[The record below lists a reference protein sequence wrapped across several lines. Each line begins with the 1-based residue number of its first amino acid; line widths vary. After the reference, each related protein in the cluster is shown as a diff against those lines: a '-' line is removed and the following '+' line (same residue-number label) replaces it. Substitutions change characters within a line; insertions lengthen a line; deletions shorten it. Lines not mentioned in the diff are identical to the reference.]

1 MPPHYGGMNISKT
14 PYSAPFVAILQAN
27 PVSGERLAVLDA
39 QLTPQGDG
47 WYQLLPVGPFKARDG
62 RPFDVASGHWQL
74 DGQIA
79 AALIARAKALGQD
92 ILIDYD
98 HQTLKTDQN
107 GQPAPAAGWYNSD
120 EIAWREG
127 QGLFIKPRW
136 TERAAALVAAK
147 EYRFLSAVFPYDA
160 QGRPLELRMTAITN
174 DPGVVVM
181 QALAALSALPASSLM
196 STQPGQ
202 LATSSHVAQ
211 QEKSMN
217 EHLIALLGKLGI
229 QPGADGQFTAEQ
241 GTAALAALD
250 TLQASAKKAPE
261 LEAALSAT
269 KAQLAV
275 DSASLAA
282 LKATVSTGQ
291 GGQIDLAKYV
301 PVETYNALVTEVATL
316 SAKVETTD
324 AATLIKDARTQGKV
338 VAAEEEYLTAYAAQ
352 KGVAALK
359 ALLEPRPA
367 IAALAA
373 SQTTQLTLPDRAE
386 NAVLSAD
393 DKYAADQLGISYE
406 EFAKAK
412 GR

>member
-79 AALIARAKALGQD
+79 ASLFARAKALGQD

-136 TERAAALVAAK
+136 TERATALVAAK

-174 DPGVVVM
+174 DPGVVGM

-250 TLQASAKKAPE
+250 TLQASAASAPE
-261 LEAALSAT
+261 LEAALTAE
-269 KAQLAV
+269 K
-275 DSASLAA
+275 ASLAA

-324 AATLIKDARTQGKV
+324 AATLLKEARTQGKV

-373 SQTTQLTLPDRAE
+373 SQTTQVTLPDRAE

>member
-14 PYSAPFVAILQAN
+14 SYSAPFVAILQAN

-120 EIAWREG
+120 EIEWREG

-174 DPGVVVM
+174 DPGVVGM

-250 TLQASAKKAPE
+250 TLQAIAKKAPE
-261 LEAALSAT
+261 LEAALTAERT
-269 KAQLAV
+269 
-275 DSASLAA
+275 SLAA

-373 SQTTQLTLPDRAE
+373 SQTTQLTLPE
-386 NAVLSAD
+386 KKGEAVLSAD

>member
-1 MPPHYGGMNISKT
+1 MNISNT
-14 PYSAPFVAILQAN
+14 PYSAPLVAILQAN
-27 PVSGERLAVLDA
+27 PISGERLAVLDA
-39 QLTPQGDG
+39 QLTPQSDG
-47 WYQLLPVGPFKARDG
+47 WFQLLPVGPFKARDG

-174 DPGVVVM
+174 DPGVVGM

-202 LATSSHVAQ
+202 LATSSHVTQ

-229 QPGADGQFTAEQ
+229 QPSADGQFTAEQ

-250 TLQASAKKAPE
+250 TLQAIAKKAPE
-261 LEAALSAT
+261 LEAALTAERT
-269 KAQLAV
+269 T
-275 DSASLAA
+275 LAA

-324 AATLIKDARTQGKV
+324 AATLIKEARTQGKV

-373 SQTTQLTLPDRAE
+373 SQTTQVTLPE
-386 NAVLSAD
+386 KKGEAVLSAD

-406 EFAKAK
+406 AFAKAK
-412 GR
+412 GQ

>member
-14 PYSAPFVAILQAN
+14 PYSAPFVAILHAN

-79 AALIARAKALGQD
+79 AALIARAKGLGQD

-107 GQPAPAAGWYNSD
+107 GQPAPAAGWYNAD
-120 EIAWREG
+120 EIEWREG
-127 QGLFIKPRW
+127 AGLFIKPRW
-136 TERAAALVAAK
+136 TDRAAALVAAK

-160 QGRPLELRMTAITN
+160 LGRPLELRMTAITN
-174 DPGVVVM
+174 DPGVVGM

-202 LATSSHVAQ
+202 LATPIK
-211 QEKSMN
+211 EISMN

-229 QPGADGQFTAEQ
+229 QPGADGQLTAEQ

-261 LEAALSAT
+261 LEAALSAE
-269 KAQLAV
+269 K
-275 DSASLAA
+275 ASLAA
-282 LKATVSTGQ
+282 LKAQPVQQS
-291 GGQIDLAKYV
+291 GQIDLAQYV
-301 PVETYNALVTEVATL
+301 PVATYNALVTQVAALT
-316 SAKVETTD
+316 AQVDTTD
-324 AATLIKDARTQGKV
+324 AATLIKEARTQGKV

-359 ALLEPRPA
+359 ALLDPRPA

-373 SQTTQLTLPDRAE
+373 SQTTAVTLPEKKGD
-386 NAVLSAD
+386 AVLSAE
-393 DKYAADQLGISYE
+393 DKYAADQLGITHE
-406 EFAKAK
+406 AFAKAK
-412 GR
+412 QA

>member
-1 MPPHYGGMNISKT
+1 M
-14 PYSAPFVAILQAN
+14 AILQAN

-174 DPGVVVM
+174 DPGVVGM

-250 TLQASAKKAPE
+250 TLQASAASAPE
-261 LEAALSAT
+261 LEAALTAE
-269 KAQLAV
+269 K
-275 DSASLAA
+275 ASLAA
-282 LKATVSTGQ
+282 LKATVATGQ

-324 AATLIKDARTQGKV
+324 AATLIKEARTQGKV

-373 SQTTQLTLPDRAE
+373 SQTTQVTLPDRAE

-406 EFAKAK
+406 AFAKAK
-412 GR
+412 LA

>member
-14 PYSAPFVAILQAN
+14 QYSTPLVAILHAN
-27 PVSGERLAVLDA
+27 PVSRERLAVLDA
-39 QLTPQGDG
+39 HLTPQGDG

-79 AALIARAKALGQD
+79 AALIARAKVLGQD

-107 GQPAPAAGWYNSD
+107 GQPAPAAGWYNAD
-120 EIAWREG
+120 EIEWREG

-174 DPGVVVM
+174 DPGVVGM
-181 QALAALSALPASSLM
+181 QALAALSALPLK
-196 STQPGQ
+196 TNQPGQ
-202 LATSSHVAQ
+202 LATVPK
-211 QEKSMN
+211 ERPMN
-217 EHLIALLGKLGI
+217 EAMLALLAKLGI
-229 QPGADGQFTAEQ
+229 QVEEGCELTTEQ
-241 GTAALAALD
+241 GQAALSALDTLQSAAGKTASAEAALAAL
-250 TLQASAKKAPE
+250 
-261 LEAALSAT
+261 
-269 KAQLAV
+269 KAQPV
-275 DSASLAA
+275 Q
-282 LKATVSTGQ
+282 Q

-324 AATLIKDARTQGKV
+324 ATTLIKEARAQGKV

-359 ALLEPRPA
+359 ALLEPRPT

-373 SQTTQLTLPDRAE
+373 SQTTQVTLPDRAG

-393 DKYAADQLGISYE
+393 DKYAADQLGISHE

-412 GR
+412 QS

>member
-1 MPPHYGGMNISKT
+1 MNISKT

-107 GQPAPAAGWYNSD
+107 GQPAPAAGWYNAD
-120 EIAWREG
+120 EIEWREG

-174 DPGVVVM
+174 DPGVVGM

-202 LATSSHVAQ
+202 LATSSHVTQ

-229 QPGADGQFTAEQ
+229 QPSADGQFTAEQ

-250 TLQASAKKAPE
+250 TLQAIAKKAPE
-261 LEAALSAT
+261 LEAALTAERT
-269 KAQLAV
+269 
-275 DSASLAA
+275 SLAA
-282 LKATVSTGQ
+282 LKATVATGQ

-324 AATLIKDARTQGKV
+324 AATLIKEARTQGKV

-367 IAALAA
+367 IAALVA
-373 SQTTQLTLPDRAE
+373 SQTTQVTLPE
-386 NAVLSAD
+386 KKGEAVLSAD

>member
-1 MPPHYGGMNISKT
+1 MLPHYGGMNISKT

-79 AALIARAKALGQD
+79 AALIARAKGLGQD

-107 GQPAPAAGWYNSD
+107 GQPAPAAGWYNAD
-120 EIAWREG
+120 EIEWREG
-127 QGLFIKPRW
+127 AGLFIKPRW
-136 TERAAALVAAK
+136 TDRAAALVAAK

-160 QGRPLELRMTAITN
+160 LGRPLELRMTAITN
-174 DPGVVVM
+174 DPGVVGM
-181 QALAALSALPASSLM
+181 QAQAALSALPASSLM

-202 LATSSHVAQ
+202 LATPSHVAQ
-211 QEKSMN
+211 KESSMN

-229 QPGADGQFTAEQ
+229 QPGADGQLTAEQ

-261 LEAALSAT
+261 LEAALSAE
-269 KAQLAV
+269 K
-275 DSASLAA
+275 ASLAA
-282 LKATVSTGQ
+282 LKAQPVQ
-291 GGQIDLAKYV
+291 QNGQIDLAQYV
-301 PVETYNALVTEVATL
+301 PVATYNALVTQVAALT
-316 SAKVETTD
+316 AQVDTTD
-324 AATLIKDARTQGKV
+324 AATLIKEARTQGKV

-359 ALLEPRPA
+359 ALLDPRPA

-373 SQTTQLTLPDRAE
+373 SQTTAVTLPEKKGD
-386 NAVLSAD
+386 AVLSAE
-393 DKYAADQLGISYE
+393 DKYAADQLGITHE
-406 EFAKAK
+406 AFAKAK
-412 GR
+412 QA

>member
-1 MPPHYGGMNISKT
+1 M
-14 PYSAPFVAILQAN
+14 AILQAN

-79 AALIARAKALGQD
+79 AALIARAKGLGQD

-107 GQPAPAAGWYNSD
+107 GQPAPAAGWYNAD
-120 EIAWREG
+120 EIEWREG
-127 QGLFIKPRW
+127 AGLFIKPRW
-136 TERAAALVAAK
+136 TDRAAALVAAK

-160 QGRPLELRMTAITN
+160 LGRPLELRMTAITN
-174 DPGVVVM
+174 DPGVVGM

-202 LATSSHVAQ
+202 LATPSHVVQ
-211 QEKSMN
+211 KEKSMN

-229 QPGADGQFTAEQ
+229 QPGADGQLTAEQ

-261 LEAALSAT
+261 LEAALSAE
-269 KAQLAV
+269 K
-275 DSASLAA
+275 ASLAA
-282 LKATVSTGQ
+282 LKATASGTQ
-291 GGQIDLAKYV
+291 ADGQIDLAQYV
-301 PVETYNALVTEVATL
+301 PVATYNALVTQVAALT
-316 SAKVETTD
+316 AQVDTTD

-359 ALLEPRPA
+359 ALLDPRPA

-373 SQTTQLTLPDRAE
+373 SQTTAVTLPEKKGD
-386 NAVLSAD
+386 AVLSAED
-393 DKYAADQLGISYE
+393 RYAADQLGITHE
-406 EFAKAK
+406 AFAKAK
-412 GR
+412 QA

>member
-107 GQPAPAAGWYNSD
+107 GQPAPAAGWYNAD
-120 EIAWREG
+120 EIEWREG

-174 DPGVVVM
+174 DPGVVGM

-202 LATSSHVAQ
+202 LAISSHVAQ

-229 QPGADGQFTAEQ
+229 QPSADGQFTAEQ
-241 GTAALAALD
+241 GTTALAALD
-250 TLQASAKKAPE
+250 TLQAIAKKAPE
-261 LEAALSAT
+261 LEAALTAERT
-269 KAQLAV
+269 
-275 DSASLAA
+275 SLAA
-282 LKATVSTGQ
+282 LKATVATGQ

-324 AATLIKDARTQGKV
+324 AATLIKEARTQGKV

-373 SQTTQLTLPDRAE
+373 SQTTQVTLPE
-386 NAVLSAD
+386 KKGEAVLSAD

>member
-39 QLTPQGDG
+39 KLTPQGDG
-47 WYQLLPVGPFKARDG
+47 WYQLLPVGPFRARDG

-120 EIAWREG
+120 EIEWREG

-174 DPGVVVM
+174 DPGVVGM
-181 QALAALSALPASSLM
+181 QALAALSALPASSLI

-250 TLQASAKKAPE
+250 TLQASAKKTPE
-261 LEAALSAT
+261 LEAALSAE
-269 KAQLAV
+269 K
-275 DSASLAA
+275 ASLAA
-282 LKATVSTGQ
+282 LKATVSTKQ

-324 AATLIKDARTQGKV
+324 AATLIKEARTQGKV

-373 SQTTQLTLPDRAE
+373 SQTTQVTLPDRAE

>member
-14 PYSAPFVAILQAN
+14 PYAAPLVAILHAN

-39 QLTPQGDG
+39 QLSPQGDG
-47 WYQLLPVGPFKARDG
+47 WHQLLPVGPFKARDG
-62 RPFDVASGHWQL
+62 RPFDVPGGHWQL
-74 DGQIA
+74 DKTIA
-79 AALIARAKALGQD
+79 TTLINRAKTLGQD

-98 HQTLKTDQN
+98 HQTLKVDQN
-107 GQPAPAAGWYNSD
+107 GQPAPAAGWYNGD
-120 EIAWREG
+120 EIEWREG
-127 QGLFIKPRW
+127 EGLFIKPRW

-174 DPGVVVM
+174 DPGVVGM

-196 STQPGQ
+196 PIQPGQ
-202 LATSSHVAQ
+202 LATSIK
-211 QEKSMN
+211 EKSMN

-261 LEAALSAT
+261 LEAALSAE
-269 KAQLAV
+269 K
-275 DSASLAA
+275 SALAA
-282 LKATVSTGQ
+282 LKTQTTSVQQ
-291 GGQIDLAKYV
+291 GAQVDLAQYV
-301 PVETYNALVTEVATL
+301 PVATYNALVTQVAALT
-316 SAKVETTD
+316 AQVDTTD
-324 AATLIKDARTQGKV
+324 AATLIKEARTAGKV
-338 VAAEEEYLTAYAAQ
+338 VAAEEEYLTAFAAQ

-367 IAALAA
+367 IAALTA
-373 SQTTQLTLPDRAE
+373 SQTAAVTLPE
-386 NAVLSAD
+386 KKGEAVLSAE
-393 DKYAADQLGISYE
+393 DKYAADQLGISHE
-406 EFAKAK
+406 DFAKAK
-412 GR
+412 A

>member
-1 MPPHYGGMNISKT
+1 
-14 PYSAPFVAILQAN
+14 
-27 PVSGERLAVLDA
+27 
-39 QLTPQGDG
+39 
-47 WYQLLPVGPFKARDG
+47 
-62 RPFDVASGHWQL
+62 
-74 DGQIA
+74 
-79 AALIARAKALGQD
+79 
-92 ILIDYD
+92 
-98 HQTLKTDQN
+98 
-107 GQPAPAAGWYNSD
+107 
-120 EIAWREG
+120 
-127 QGLFIKPRW
+127 
-136 TERAAALVAAK
+136 
-147 EYRFLSAVFPYDA
+147 
-160 QGRPLELRMTAITN
+160 
-174 DPGVVVM
+174 
-181 QALAALSALPASSLM
+181 
-196 STQPGQ
+196 
-202 LATSSHVAQ
+202 
-211 QEKSMN
+211 MN

-261 LEAALSAT
+261 LEAALTAT

-324 AATLIKDARTQGKV
+324 AATLIKEARTQGKV
-338 VAAEEEYLTAYAAQ
+338 VAAEEEYLTAYATQ

-359 ALLEPRPA
+359 ALLAPRPA

-373 SQTTQLTLPDRAE
+373 SQTTQVTLPE
-386 NAVLSAD
+386 KKGEAVLSAD

>member
-107 GQPAPAAGWYNSD
+107 GQPAPAAGWYNGD
-120 EIAWREG
+120 EIEWREG

-136 TERAAALVAAK
+136 TERAAALVTAK

-174 DPGVVVM
+174 DPGVVGM
-181 QALAALSALPASSLM
+181 QALAALSALPASSLIPI
-196 STQPGQ
+196 QPGQ

-217 EHLIALLGKLGI
+217 EHVIALLGKLGI
-229 QPGADGQFTAEQ
+229 QSGADGQFTAEQ

-261 LEAALSAT
+261 LEAALAAERT
-269 KAQLAV
+269 
-275 DSASLAA
+275 SLAA
-282 LKATVSTGQ
+282 LKAQSGSQV
-291 GGQIDLAKYV
+291 DLAQYV
-301 PVETYNALVTEVATL
+301 PVTTYNALVTQVAALT
-316 SAKVETTD
+316 AQVDTTD
-324 AATLIKDARTQGKV
+324 AATLIKEARTAGKV

-367 IAALAA
+367 IAALTA
-373 SQTTQLTLPDRAE
+373 SQTVAVTLPE
-386 NAVLSAD
+386 KKGEAVLSAE
-393 DKYAADQLGISYE
+393 DKYAADQLGISHE
-406 EFAKAK
+406 DFAKAK
-412 GR
+412 A

>member
-1 MPPHYGGMNISKT
+1 M
-14 PYSAPFVAILQAN
+14 
-27 PVSGERLAVLDA
+27 LDA

-107 GQPAPAAGWYNSD
+107 GQPAPAAGWYNAD
-120 EIAWREG
+120 EIEWREG

-174 DPGVVVM
+174 DPGVVGM

-202 LATSSHVAQ
+202 LATSSHVTQ

-229 QPGADGQFTAEQ
+229 QPSADGQFTAEQ

-250 TLQASAKKAPE
+250 TLQAIAKKAPE
-261 LEAALSAT
+261 LEAALTAERT
-269 KAQLAV
+269 
-275 DSASLAA
+275 SLAA
-282 LKATVSTGQ
+282 LKATVATGQ

-324 AATLIKDARTQGKV
+324 AATLIKEARTQGKV

-373 SQTTQLTLPDRAE
+373 SQTTQVTLPE
-386 NAVLSAD
+386 KKGEAVLSAD